1 VVFYKAPH
9 NEYSCCSGL
18 GITYGVKVVFFFC
31 WAGDGIRASEP
42 QRFMKLLKKNSRH
55 GAW

>member
-18 GITYGVKVVFFFC
+18 GITYGVKVVFFFVGLVTAYGQVNHSDLWSC
-31 WAGDGIRASEP
+31 
-42 QRFMKLLKKNSRH
+42 
-55 GAW
+55 